1 MLFKILKALVL
12 LKFSIKRP
20 QKSKIV
26 IFDRIGSELIE
37 KYFKQVKLSYHIV
50 DTRLE
55 SLNLF
60 VILKLILARKP
71 LTFKNYIILY
81 LKTLDCSTVI
91 SGIDNNLLFLTLKKF
106 LKGKRFICIQQGW
119 RSPKFFDNKLKN
131 LQNAELDLMF
141 TFNKKFSDIFSK
153 FIKSKFIEI
162 GSFKN
167 NLTLK
172 KKSSSSN
179 SIGFVSEISIGSR
192 KNLMNLSNYIVKSE
206 DFYSADIRLIQIIS
220 NYCTLNKINFKI
232 IGRYDY
238 QWEKKFYKN
247 ILKNTDYT
255 FIPNYK
261 DRDVYKICDNTN
273 LVVGTFSTL
282 LLENL
287 ARGNKT
293 LVFNTK
299 IKPVN
304 DLNFNIFFPNNI
316 DKEGDFWT
324 DSVDKNKVNEYLEKY
339 YIMEKNVWNSVL
351 EHNKDLIIK
360 FDTENSIFKKNLSE
374 FV

>member
-12 LKFSIKRP
+12 LKFSIKKP

-37 KYFKQVKLSYHIV
+37 KYFKEVKLSYHIV

-60 VILKLILARKP
+60 IILKLILARKP

-81 LKTLDCSTVI
+81 LKTLDFSTVI

-106 LKGKRFICIQQGW
+106 LKEKRFICIQQGW

-141 TFNKKFSDIFSK
+141 TFNKKFSDVFSK
-153 FIKSKFIEI
+153 YIKSKFIEI

-172 KKSSSSN
+172 KKSLSSN
-179 SIGFVSEISIGSR
+179 SIGFISEISIGSR
-192 KNLMNLSNYIVKSE
+192 KNLMNLSNYKVKSE
-206 DFYSADIRLIQIIS
+206 DFYSADIKLIQIIS

-232 IGRYDY
+232 IGKYDY

-247 ILKNTDYT
+247 ILKDTDYT

-261 DRDVYKICDNTN
+261 DRDVYKICDNTD

-304 DLNFNIFFPNNI
+304 DLNYNIFFPNNI

-360 FDTENSIFKKNLSE
+360 FDTENSIFKKNLSK
-374 FV
+374 FL

>member
-20 QKSKIV
+20 QKSKLV

-37 KYFKQVKLSYHIV
+37 KYFKEVKLSYHIV

-60 VILKLILARKP
+60 IILKLILARKP

-81 LKTLDCSTVI
+81 LRTLDCSTVI

-106 LKGKRFICIQQGW
+106 LKEKRFICIQQGW
-119 RSPKFFDNKLKN
+119 RSPKFFNNKLKN

-192 KNLMNLSNYIVKSE
+192 KNLMNLSNYKVKSE

-232 IGRYDY
+232 IGKYDY

-247 ILKNTDYT
+247 ILKDTDYT

-261 DRDVYKICDNTN
+261 DRNVYKICDNTD

-304 DLNFNIFFPNNI
+304 DLNYNIFFPNNI

-324 DSVDKNKVNEYLEKY
+324 DSVDKNRVNEYLKKY

>member
-1 MLFKILKALVL
+1 MLFKILKALIL
-12 LKFSIKRP
+12 FKISIKRP
-20 QKSKIV
+20 QKSKLV

-37 KYFKQVKLSYHIV
+37 KYFKEIKLSYHII

-55 SLNLF
+55 SFNLF
-60 VILKLILARKP
+60 IFLKLILARKP

-81 LKTLDCSTVI
+81 LKTLDCSTII
-91 SGIDNNLLFLTLKKF
+91 SGLENNLLFLTLKKF
-106 LKGKRFICIQQGW
+106 LKEKKFICIQQGW
-119 RSPKFFDNKLKN
+119 RNPKFFENKLKN

-141 TFNKKFSDIFSK
+141 TFNKKFSDTFSQ

-167 NLTLK
+167 NHTLK
-172 KKSSSSN
+172 GKDLSSN
-179 SIGFVSEISIGSR
+179 SIGFVSEISIGGR
-192 KNLMNLSNYIVKSE
+192 KKFLNLSSYKVKSE
-206 DFYSADIRLIQIIS
+206 DFYSADIRLIKIIS

-232 IGRYDY
+232 IGKYDY
-238 QWEKKFYKN
+238 KWEKKFYEN
-247 ILKNTDYT
+247 ILKDTDYT

-261 DRDVYKICDNTN
+261 DRDVYKICDNMN
-273 LVVGTFSTL
+273 LLIGTFSTL

-316 DKEGDFWT
+316 DRDGDFWT
-324 DSVDKNKVNEYLEKY
+324 DSIDNNKVNEYLEKY
-339 YIMEKNVWNSVL
+339 YIMEKNLWNSVL
-351 EHNKDLIIK
+351 ENNKDLIIK
-360 FDTENSIFKKNLSE
+360 YNPGNNIFKKNLSN
-374 FV
+374 FI

>member
-220 NYCTLNKINFKI
+220 NYCTLNKVNVKI
-232 IGRYDY
+232 IGRSDY

>member
-12 LKFSIKRP
+12 LKFSIKKP

-37 KYFKQVKLSYHIV
+37 KYFKEVKLSYHIV

-60 VILKLILARKP
+60 IILKLILARKP

-81 LKTLDCSTVI
+81 LRTLDCSTVI

-106 LKGKRFICIQQGW
+106 LKEKRFICIQQGW
-119 RSPKFFDNKLKN
+119 RSPKFFNNKLKN

-192 KNLMNLSNYIVKSE
+192 KNLINLSNYKVKSE

-232 IGRYDY
+232 IGKYDY

-247 ILKNTDYT
+247 ILKDTDYT

-261 DRDVYKICDNTN
+261 DRNVYKICDNTD

-304 DLNFNIFFPNNI
+304 DLNYNIFFPNNI

-374 FV
+374 FL

>member
-1 MLFKILKALVL
+1 MLFKILKVLVL

-20 QKSKIV
+20 QPSKIV
-26 IFDRIGSELIE
+26 IFDRSGSELIE
-37 KYFKQVKLSYHIV
+37 KYFKEIKLSYHII
-50 DTRLE
+50 DSRLE
-55 SLNLF
+55 SFNLF
-60 VILKLILARKP
+60 IFLKLVLARKP
-71 LTFKNYIILY
+71 FTFKNYIILY

-91 SGIDNNLLFLTLKKF
+91 SCIDNNLLFLSLKKF
-106 LKGKRFICIQQGW
+106 LKEKKFICIQQGW
-119 RSPKFFDNKLKN
+119 RSPKFFENKLKN

-141 TFNKKFSDIFSK
+141 TFNKKFSDIFSR

-167 NLTLK
+167 NLTSK
-172 KKSSSSN
+172 RKGSSSN
-179 SIGFVSEISIGSR
+179 SIGFISEISIGSR
-192 KNLMNLSNYIVKSE
+192 KKLINLSNYKVKSE
-206 DFYSADIRLIQIIS
+206 DFYSADIKLIKIIS

-238 QWEKKFYKN
+238 NWEKKFYQN

-261 DRDVYKICDNTN
+261 NRDVYKICDNTD
-273 LVVGTFSTL
+273 LIVGTFSTL

-304 DLNFNIFFPNNI
+304 DPNYNIFFPNNI
-316 DKEGDFWT
+316 DREGDFWT
-324 DSVDKNKVNEYLEKY
+324 DSVDENIVNKYLEKY
-339 YIMEKNVWNSVL
+339 YIMEKKVWNSVL
-351 EHNKDLIIK
+351 EHNKNLIIK
-360 FDTENSIFKKNLSE
+360 FDTGNSIFKKNLSY
-374 FV
+374 FI

>member
-1 MLFKILKALVL
+1 MLFKILKALFL
-12 LKFSIKRP
+12 LKFSIKSP
-20 QKSKIV
+20 QKSKIA

-167 NLTLK
+167 NLTFK

-192 KNLMNLSNYIVKSE
+192 KNLMNLSNYKVKSE

-220 NYCTLNKINFKI
+220 NYCTLNKIKFKI
-232 IGRYDY
+232 IGKYDY

-247 ILKNTDYT
+247 ILKDADYT

-261 DRDVYKICDNTN
+261 DRDVYKICDNTD

-304 DLNFNIFFPNNI
+304 DLNYNIFFPNNI

-374 FV
+374 LV